1 MLNLEQFLSN
11 TKLFGDLPPQQYQA
25 LAKIAQKQTYTKG
38 QVIFWQGEEG
48 KGFFIVVTGKVKIFQ
63 TSLEGKE
70 QILNFFTEGE
80 HFAEVPAFDGG
91 CYPVSAAT
99 LEDTEL
105 LFFSKKDFIRVIEQH
120 PTLAL
125 NILVVFA
132 KHLRKLVGLIENVS
146 LREVPQRLAV
156 YLLSLSERQ
165 DNKTTVELDL
175 TKGQLAAMI
184 GTIPETL
191 SRGFTKLSQEG
202 LIQVQGLQITLLD
215 LEKLREKAGIFTD
228 IN

>member
-1 MLNLEQFLSN
+1 MLNNLEQFLSK
-11 TKLFGDLPPQQYQA
+11 TKLFSGLPSEQYHS
-25 LAKIAQKQTYTKG
+25 LGKIARKLVYPKG
-38 QVIFWQGEEG
+38 QVIFTQGEPG
-48 KGFFIVVTGKVKIFQ
+48 KGFFIVIKGKVKISQ

-105 LFFSKKDFIRVIEQH
+105 LFFSREDFLHLIQKH
-120 PTLAL
+120 PSLAI

-132 KHLRKLVGLIENVS
+132 KHLRKLVGLVENVS

-156 YLLSLSERQ
+156 YLLDLSERQ
-165 DNKTTVELDL
+165 GHKTTVELDL
-175 TKGQLAAMI
+175 TKGQLAAMM

-191 SRGFTKLSQEG
+191 SRGLTKLSQEG
-202 LIQVQGLQITLLD
+202 LIAVQGVQITLLD
-215 LEKLREKAGIFTD
+215 VEKLRQKAGFF
-228 IN
+228 